1 VHNIKASLQ
10 IDSLLIAN
18 WNSSNVFDKVF
29 ELSVQMGCTSS
40 HSVQNS
46 MITCPFVAIEKTEI
60 PLTAE
65 QIRMVQETWE
75 IIEPHKKEIGV
86 NVFIR

>member
-1 VHNIKASLQ
+1 MHNIKASLQ
-10 IDSLLIAN
+10 IDNLLIEN

-29 ELSVQMGCTSS
+29 ELNAQMGCTSS
-40 HSVQNS
+40 HSVETS
-46 MITCPFVAIEKTEI
+46 MITCPLVAIEKTEI

-86 NVFIR
+86 NVYIR

>member
-1 VHNIKASLQ
+1 MHNIKASSQ

-65 QIRMVQETWE
+65 QIRMVRETWE
-75 IIEPHKKEIGV
+75 IIEPHKKQFGV
-86 NVFIR
+86 DVFMR

>member
-1 VHNIKASLQ
+1 
-10 IDSLLIAN
+10 
-18 WNSSNVFDKVF
+18 
-29 ELSVQMGCTSS
+29 MG
-40 HSVQNS
+40 
-46 MITCPFVAIEKTEI
+46 IEKTEV

-65 QIRMVQETWE
+65 QIRMVQETWK

>member
-1 VHNIKASLQ
+1 M
-10 IDSLLIAN
+10 IA
-18 WNSSNVFDKVF
+18 
-29 ELSVQMGCTSS
+29 
-40 HSVQNS
+40 
-46 MITCPFVAIEKTEI
+46 CPFVAIEKTEI

-86 NVFIR
+86 NVYIR